1 MGPPWQCSGYDSA
14 LALHVTG
21 VPFLVRELRS
31 HMPCDMAKRKK
42 KKKTADFSKDMEE
55 LKF

>member
-1 MGPPWQCSGYDSA
+1 MLVARTLVLLTQGA
-14 LALHVTG
+14 R